1 VLKLKFIR
9 LFISY
14 LVLLVASLLNKAV
27 LITLLCV
34 ILVGQ
39 SVASVTMFYTMTGM
53 ASSNSTMHSEMNVTK
68 SAITSMSHCEENSS
82 NEPSQANEQCC
93 TQDCQCLTGSCSTA
107 SAFSKFIAYTGI
119 NATSVKIIPLNYS
132 PLTQTL
138 PSLYRPPILS

>member
-1 VLKLKFIR
+1 
-9 LFISY
+9 
-14 LVLLVASLLNKAV
+14 VASLLNKTV
-27 LITLLCV
+27 LITLLCL
-34 ILVGQ
+34 ILIGQ
-39 SVASVTMFYTMTGM
+39 SVASVTMFYNMTAM

-68 SAITSMSHCEENSS
+68 SSMSHCEENSS
-82 NEPSQANEQCC
+82 NKPSQANEQCC

-132 PLTQTL
+132 LLTQTL